1 MHSRMKVR
9 TAKEETAW
17 KFARYGSHVLDT
29 ETDLHT
35 LCVGLKLKIEKG
47 VHSCLFGKLYVIIY
61 AQNKFIEMCQNHD
74 TELWL
79 CISTELQDMLELSFL
94 ST

>member
-1 MHSRMKVR
+1 VKV
-9 TAKEETAW
+9 
-17 KFARYGSHVLDT
+17 
-29 ETDLHT
+29 
-35 LCVGLKLKIEKG
+35 KLEKG
-47 VHSCLFGKLYVIIY
+47 VLSCLFGKLYVIIY
-61 AQNKFIEMCQNHD
+61 AQKQVHRNVQNHD